1 MADRSNEVALVL
13 LCIIIGFAMLGSAW
27 TIETSGNK
35 DSSNPFKPVTSQ
47 NNLAPE
53 SPGNICPIQDY
64 GNNTVVFLC
73 SEMLYATTLSDYQGE
88 HQLYASSA
96 VEIPDPDTTNGDLGY
111 LVTFIPVKEGI

>member
-13 LCIIIGFAMLGSAW
+13 LCIIIGLAILGSAW
-27 TIETSGNK
+27 TIETSYK

-73 SEMLYATTLSDYQGE
+73 SEMLYATTLSDYQGK
-88 HQLYASSA
+88 HHLYASSA
-96 VEIPDPDTTNGDLGY
+96 VEIPDPDTPNGDLGY
-111 LVTFIPVKEGI
+111 LVTFIPMKEGI

>member
-1 MADRSNEVALVL
+1 MHRDTWVAIAVF
-13 LCIIIGFAMLGSAW
+13 LCCVIVIGAVWIA
-27 TIETSGNK
+27 TSNK
-35 DSSNPFKPVTSQ
+35 DSSNPFKPITSQ

-53 SPGNICPIQDY
+53 SSTNICPVQDY

-88 HQLYASSA
+88 HHLYASSA

-111 LVTFIPVKEGI
+111 LVTFIPMKEGT